1 MSFKPYRVKT
11 ALWYGTLLWII
22 GFVWGMIVFMMP
34 TLNGVP
40 SIPYVSKY
48 PAISVPLIVLYVIL
62 SYLMTKSYLD
72 LAGDRPTEGL
82 KFGVTIFLLNILLD
96 VLIYVVLFRS
106 SDYFA
111 YISIWLAYAI
121 LIGIPWIAGGYSQ
134 K

>member
-1 MSFKPYRVKT
+1 MPFKPYRVKT

-40 SIPYVSKY
+40 SIPYVSKD
-48 PAISVPLIVLYVIL
+48 PAISVPLIVLYLIL
-62 SYLMTKSYLD
+62 SYFMAKSYLD

-82 KFGVTIFLLNILLD
+82 KFGVTAFLLNILLD
-96 VLIYVVLFRS
+96 ILIYVVLFRS

-111 YISIWLAYAI
+111 YVSIWLTYAI
-121 LIGIPWIAGGYSQ
+121 LIGIPWIAGEYSQ

>member
-1 MSFKPYRVKT
+1 
-11 ALWYGTLLWII
+11 
-22 GFVWGMIVFMMP
+22 MMP
-34 TLNGVP
+34 TLKGLP

-62 SYLMTKSYLD
+62 SYLMAKSYLD

-82 KFGVTIFLLNILLD
+82 KFGVTIFLLSILLD
-96 VLIYVVLFRS
+96 VLIYVVLFMS

-121 LIGIPWIAGGYSQ
+121 LIGIPWITGKYSQ